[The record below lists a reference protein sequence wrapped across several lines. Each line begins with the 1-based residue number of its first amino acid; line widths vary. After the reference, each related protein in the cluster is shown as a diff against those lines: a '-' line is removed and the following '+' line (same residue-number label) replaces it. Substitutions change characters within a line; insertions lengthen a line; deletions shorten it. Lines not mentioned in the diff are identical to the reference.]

1 MFAPNNLKIRKM
13 NNEILLNGITVEQLA
28 TALNPLI
35 PIVDNSVET
44 ISEDILLTI
53 EQTCK
58 LLSIHKTT
66 LWKHTKCGNLNSYSF
81 GNRIYYKKNEVL
93 EAVKPIKH

>member
-1 MFAPNNLKIRKM
+1 MK
-13 NNEILLNGITVEQLA
+13 NEIFLNGITIEQLA

-35 PIVDNSVET
+35 HIVDKSVET

-53 EQTCK
+53 EETCV

-66 LWKHTKCGNLNSYSF
+66 LWKHTKCGKLKSYGL
-81 GNRIYYKKNEVL
+81 GNRLYYKKNEVL

>member
-1 MFAPNNLKIRKM
+1 M
-13 NNEILLNGITVEQLA
+13 NNEIFLNGITIEQLA

-35 PIVDNSVET
+35 HIVDKSVET

-53 EQTCK
+53 EETCV

-66 LWKHTKCGNLNSYSF
+66 LWKHTKCGKLKSYGL
-81 GNRIYYKKNEVL
+81 GNRLYYKKNEVL